1 MLHQGPS
8 GRNGIAA
15 AEVDGYD
22 RRILELL
29 ESVACPLCPPSIA
42 VNVRSSPTD
51 ARVRCQ
57 KLHGLGLLDTEERG
71 RKAFTLST
79 TGEDFVAGNV
89 TVESLRW
96 R

>member
-1 MLHQGPS
+1 M
-8 GRNGIAA
+8 
-15 AEVDGYD
+15 DGYD

-29 ESVACPLCPPSIA
+29 EAVACPLCPPSIA

-57 KLHGLGLLDTEERG
+57 KLCGLGLLATEERG
-71 RKAFTLST
+71 RKAFVLTPM
-79 TGEDFVAGNV
+79 GEDFVAGNV
-89 TVESLRW
+89 TAESLSW